1 MSTRL
6 SFDVFQMGLS
16 GRIEQ
21 PATAGPFWAQAA
33 IPDMVMIAKLF
44 SYEFL

>member
-6 SFDVFQMGLS
+6 SFDVFQMGFS

-21 PATAGPFWAQAA
+21 AARIEPRRARAA
-33 IPDMVMIAKLF
+33 IFGVARRRIRIV
-44 SYEFL
+44 